1 MLTIH
6 SLRIIHSLRMTNP
19 GVSLIA
25 LCLFIFTETTLKAQI
40 PPSASALERMPS
52 LLKSADIKAMLP
64 YFNTNLEIALQ
75 DREQTCT
82 RSQAE
87 VMLRN
92 FFAKHP
98 PKDFKLIHKGSS
110 GQGGEYLMGT
120 LTTTTGTTF
129 RTSIVLFEKNGQDL
143 VHQLRFE

>member
-1 MLTIH
+1 CTDHISICIFKDSSHCL
-6 SLRIIHSLRMTNP
+6 L
-19 GVSLIA
+19 LIFQDFV
-25 LCLFIFTETTLKAQI
+25 CFFKLFNSTL
-40 PPSASALERMPS
+40 
-52 LLKSADIKAMLP
+52 D
-64 YFNTNLEIALQ
+64 IALQ
-75 DREQTCT
+75 DREQSCT

-120 LTTTTGTTF
+120 LTTTAGTTF
-129 RTSIVLFEKNGQDL
+129 RTSIVIFEKNGQDL

>member
-1 MLTIH
+1 MYTSPSRQLK
-6 SLRIIHSLRMTNP
+6 SLS
-19 GVSLIA
+19 VSLMAFGLLI
-25 LCLFIFTETTLKAQI
+25 LSETTLKAQSS
-40 PPSASALERMPS
+40 PSTTTLERMPN
-52 LLKSADIKAMLP
+52 LIKQADVRGMLP
-64 YFNTNLEIALQ
+64 YLNTTLEIAVS
-75 DREQTCT
+75 DRQQTCT

-87 VMLRN
+87 VILRN

-120 LTTTTGTTF
+120 LTSTTGTTY
-129 RTSIVLFEKNGQDL
+129 RTSIVIFEKNGQDL

>member
-1 MLTIH
+1 MNTDYSRKII
-6 SLRIIHSLRMTNP
+6 SLRASLI
-19 GVSLIA
+19 VFSLIA
-25 LCLFIFTETTLKAQI
+25 LVATTLRAQA
-40 PPSASALERMPS
+40 PAGTSALDRMPN
-52 LLKSADIKAMLP
+52 LLKTADFRGMLP
-64 YFNTNLEIALQ
+64 YLNSNLEIALQ
-75 DREQTCT
+75 DRKQTCT

-92 FFAKHP
+92 FFMKHP

-120 LTTTTGTTF
+120 LTSTTGTTF
-129 RTSIVLFEKNGQDL
+129 RTTIVFFEKNGQDL

>member
-1 MLTIH
+1 MRYSH
-6 SLRIIHSLRMTNP
+6 SCGFNRLD
-19 GVSLIA
+19 VSLIA
-25 LCLFIFTETTLKAQI
+25 FCLTILASMPLKAQA
-40 PPSASALERMPS
+40 PASTSTLERMPH
-52 LLKSADIKAMLP
+52 LLKTADVRAMLP
-64 YFNTNLEIALQ
+64 YFNSTLDIALQ
-75 DREQTCT
+75 DREQSCT

-120 LTTTTGTTF
+120 LTTTAGTTF
-129 RTSIVLFEKNGQDL
+129 RTSIVIFEKNGQDL